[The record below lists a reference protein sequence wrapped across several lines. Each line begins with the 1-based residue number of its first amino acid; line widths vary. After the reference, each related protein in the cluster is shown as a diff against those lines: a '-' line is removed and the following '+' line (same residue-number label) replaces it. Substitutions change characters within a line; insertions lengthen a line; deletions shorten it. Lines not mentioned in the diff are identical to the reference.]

1 MSAKPVV
8 TIAAA
13 LLLLAVSA
21 WGQAPP
27 DDWFLKDPDRDKIVG
42 SAADKA
48 YDLIKGR
55 KASKV
60 IVAVIDGGVDIGH
73 EDLKDYIWTNAREVA
88 GNGLDDD
95 KNGFVDDLHGW
106 NFIGGPGG
114 SVEHETNEL
123 TREYARLKK
132 KYEGRS
138 RSEVPVPEQ
147 SVFDEW
153 EALKKR
159 YESERAKTERELE
172 LFESFLEMFE
182 SAADRLTTL
191 YPGVTITIAVLDTL
205 TTDDEVVRSAITVI
219 RLFMERQ
226 DPGTSLASV
235 VTDLREGTE
244 YYRDAIQYTYNPD
257 YDPRSIV
264 GDDPANVRENF
275 YGNNDVAGPDPRHGT
290 HVAGIIAANR
300 GNSLGIRGI
309 ADQVV
314 ILPVR
319 AVPDGDERDKDVANA
334 IRYAADNG
342 ARIINMSF
350 GKELSPDKEL
360 VDEAVRYAQSKGAL
374 LVHSAGNEG
383 EDLGH
388 QPDYPA
394 RTFLDGT
401 TAANWIEVGASYW
414 LDNEEIA
421 CSFSNYSRSLV
432 DLFAPGKEIY
442 SCFPDNSYGH
452 LNGTSMAAP
461 VVSGVAALLW
471 SYFPALTAAEV
482 RDIILDSVTSY
493 KGLNVARPGSDEKV
507 SFDDLS
513 RTGGIVN
520 AYSAV
525 QAALAREKN
534 KRK

>member
-1 MSAKPVV
+1 VLCLGAIP
-8 TIAAA
+8 ARA
-13 LLLLAVSA
+13 
-21 WGQAPP
+21 QAPP
-27 DDWFLKDPDRDKIVG
+27 DDWFLKDPDKDKIQG
-42 SAADKA
+42 CAADRA
-48 YDLIKGR
+48 YDLLKGR
-55 KASKV
+55 QATKV

-73 EDLKDYIWTNAREVA
+73 EDLKDRIWTNPREVA
-88 GNGLDDD
+88 GNGVDED
-95 KNGFVDDLHGW
+95 KNGFVDDIHGW
-106 NFIGGPGG
+106 NFIGGPSG

-132 KYEGRS
+132 KYEGMS
-138 RSEVPVPEQ
+138 RIEVPAPEQ

-153 EALKKR
+153 ETLKKR
-159 YESERAKTERELE
+159 YESERTKTEHELE

-182 SAADRLTTL
+182 SAAHRLTTL

-219 RLFMERQ
+219 RLFLERQ

-264 GDDPANVRENF
+264 GDDPANARENF
-275 YGNNDVAGPDPRHGT
+275 YGNNNVAGPDPHHGT

-309 ADQVV
+309 ADHVV

-350 GKELSPDKEL
+350 GKEFSPDKEV
-360 VDEAVRYAQSKGAL
+360 VDEAIRYAESKGAL

-383 EDLGH
+383 EDLSQH
-388 QPDYPA
+388 PDYPGRA
-394 RTFLDGT
+394 FLDGT
-401 TAANWIEVGASYW
+401 TASNWIEVGASYW
-414 LDNEEIA
+414 LESEEMA

-442 SCFPDNSYGH
+442 SCFPDNAYNH

-471 SYFPALTAAEV
+471 SYFPTLSAAEV
-482 RDIILDSVTSY
+482 KSILLESATTY
-493 KGLNVARPGSDEKV
+493 KGIKVTRPGSDEKV
-507 SFDDLS
+507 PFDELS
-513 RTGGIVN
+513 QTGGIVN
-520 AYSAV
+520 AYRAV
-525 QAALAREKN
+525 QAALAREKS
-534 KRK
+534 KKK